1 MIKCK
6 GCSKEFP
13 VNAIQHHLKNKTS
26 CKKEYSQEE
35 SMELKEICNEH
46 RRQKLK
52 ASYQNR
58 KKQKIIKV
66 NIHQFAMNN
75 YF

>member
-13 VNAIQHHLKNKTS
+13 VNAIQSHLGKKTS
-26 CKKEYSQEE
+26 CKKEYSHEE
-35 SMELKEICNEH
+35 SSELKEICNAH

-52 ASYQNR
+52 ASYQKN
-58 KKQKIIKV
+58 KKQKNLKV
-66 NIHQFAMNN
+66 NIHQSA
-75 YF
+75 